1 LADFTSLCPIAA
13 LSVLPKKQA
22 QDERSKSILDAAGL
36 SLCRADGVDATMLA
50 VLRGTKEKCC
60 TICLA

>member
-13 LSVLPKKQA
+13 LIVLPKKQA
-22 QDERSKSILDAAGL
+22 QGERSKFILDAASL
-36 SLCRADGVDATMLA
+36 SLCRADGVDATMLP